1 MLSKE
6 KKRLFK
12 PISAASSIFTDSLV
26 YFDLIAY
33 YATGEMPI
41 DEFSWQEMVVG
52 NGSSFHKKS
61 PDLLALEAKKK

>member
-1 MLSKE
+1 M
-6 KKRLFK
+6 
-12 PISAASSIFTDSLV
+12 PT
-26 YFDLIAY
+26 
-33 YATGEMPI
+33 TGEMPI